1 MEKGNKK
8 ITFPKFIPVEQKTLS
23 QILAW
28 KEEKETIEKLKNET
42 KEFVTNSL
50 QDATTNTKTA
60 NKIKTWVSQ
69 DKNRIQDTPLITR
82 YIPSVKKNPIQTI
95 YSSSRG
101 ASPLKTMRPLL

>member
-60 NKIKTWVSQ
+60 NKIKNGYPKIKT
-69 DKNRIQDTPLITR
+69 DF
-82 YIPSVKKNPIQTI
+82 
-95 YSSSRG
+95 
-101 ASPLKTMRPLL
+101 ASMDSTLTYRT

>member
-42 KEFVTNSL
+42 KESVTNSL
-50 QDATTNTKTA
+50 QDATTNTKTQIKSKHEYP
-60 NKIKTWVSQ
+60 KIKT
-69 DKNRIQDTPLITR
+69 DF
-82 YIPSVKKNPIQTI
+82 
-95 YSSSRG
+95 
-101 ASPLKTMRPLL
+101 ASMASTLTYRT